1 MVASLSELEIT
12 QFSSQ
17 MLTKNT
23 EKYLDFETCKDVLAN
38 LREQNRKIV
47 LCHGVFDLLHPGHI
61 AHLQEAKA
69 LGDVLVVSITAAPY
83 VNRGPG
89 RPVFSDDLRL
99 YSIASLACVDYV
111 LLAPVATALDVLDR
125 VKPNFYCKGHEYAD
139 HSQDVTK
146 NIDREADR
154 VQAYGGEIRYTGEIV
169 FSSTKLLNNYTDV
182 LPPHIKSYAIQ
193 LTQQHPFEAIRKG
206 VDAMQKLKV
215 LVLGDVIIDEFVHC
229 TVQGLTSKGRVISTR
244 FLKKEQ
250 HLGGSLAIARH
261 IASFVD
267 SVTVAGVV
275 GNEPDIHSLILN
287 NINGGIRLDLQYENG
302 AATVTKRRYIE
313 RQGMRDNYSKLFSIN
328 ELQEE
333 GPAPSQRQNLLDRL
347 RKTIRDYDL
356 VVVADYGHGL
366 LDAELMDLVQSES
379 PFLALNCQTNS
390 ANYGY
395 NLITKYRR
403 ADVFCLDEQ
412 ELRLAFSS
420 RYGDHNYL
428 LKGLFQNLDAQQGWL
443 TLGSSGALG
452 INAKGEEDLSPAMTL
467 AVKDTIGAGDAFFAL
482 ASLSAKLELPIA
494 VGSLLGNL
502 AGAISANT
510 LGNAEPVEKARLL
523 KFATTVLKV

>member
-1 MVASLSELEIT
+1 
-12 QFSSQ
+12 

-23 EKYLDFETCKDVLAN
+23 EKYLDFETCKEVLAN
-38 LREQNRKIV
+38 FREQNRRIV

-61 AHLQEAKA
+61 THLQEAKA
-69 LGDVLVVSITAAPY
+69 LGDLLVVSITAAQY

-89 RPVFSDDLRL
+89 RPIFSDDLRL
-99 YSIASLACVDYV
+99 YSLASLACVDYV
-111 LLAPVATALDVLDR
+111 LLSPVATALEVIDR
-125 VKPNFYCKGHEYAD
+125 VQPAFYCKGHEYAD

-154 VQAYGGEIRYTGEIV
+154 VKAYGGEISYTGEIV
-169 FSSTKLLNNYTDV
+169 FSSTKLLNNYMDV
-182 LPPHIKSYAIQ
+182 LPPQIKSYASQ
-193 LTQQHPFEAIRKG
+193 LSQQYPFEEIRKG

-215 LVLGDVIIDEFVHC
+215 LVLGDVIIDEFFHC

-244 FLKKEQ
+244 FVKKEQ

-287 NINGGIRLDLQYENG
+287 NIKGGIRLDLQYEDG
-302 AATVTKRRYIE
+302 SPTVVKRRYIE
-313 RQGMRDNYSKLFSIN
+313 RQGMREDYTKLFSIN
-328 ELQEE
+328 YLEE
-333 GPAPSQRQNLLDRL
+333 EEPSPVQRQKLLDRL
-347 RKTIRDYDL
+347 QKTIGDYDI

-366 LDAELMDLVQSES
+366 LDSALMDLVQTKA

-390 ANYGY
+390 ANHGY
-395 NLITKYRR
+395 NLITKYQRT
-403 ADVFCLDEQ
+403 DTFCLDLQ

-420 RYGDHNYL
+420 RHGDHSHL
-428 LKGLFQNLDAQQGWL
+428 LKRLHEHLGAQQGWL
-443 TLGSSGALG
+443 TLGSSGSLG

-467 AVKDTIGAGDAFFAL
+467 AVKDTIGAGDAYFAL
-482 ASLSAKLELPIA
+482 ASLSAKLELPLA

-502 AGAISANT
+502 AGSMAANV

-523 KFATTVLKV
+523 KFATTLLKF